1 MLGLYIHVPFCQK
14 RCFYCSFYSTTCGK
28 RERDAY
34 VQALSEEMQVRAGE
48 IRKAPVGVWG
58 KTAECS
64 QGLPEVSTIY
74 FGGGTPSQLDAEELR
89 DIFAAIHHHF
99 CIAPDAEITFEC
111 NPDDLAPSH
120 ASHTLAKLLHDLG
133 VNRISMG
140 VQSFDDAVLR
150 SINRRHTSQ
159 QVFEAIRSVHEAG
172 IHNVSIDLIYG
183 LPGQNLEALKRDVA
197 EAVTLSQTDIEGH
210 KAVSHISSY
219 ALSIEPGTHLYN
231 LRAQGLVAEV
241 DDELSLTMYDI
252 LVDELRAAGFVHYE
266 ISNFALPGF
275 RSRHNSSYWK
285 QVAYLGL
292 GPGACS
298 YDGATRRFNNHA
310 SLEEYLR
317 APAKSFDEEHL
328 KRDELYD
335 ELIMTRLRT
344 REGLPLNILDDSQRR
359 YLLRAARPYLDSGHL
374 QLEESDDATSS
385 TLRLTRAGIFVSD
398 AIFADLMS
406 E

>member
-34 VQALSEEMQVRAGE
+34 VRALSEEMRVRAEE

-58 KTAECS
+58 KTAGCS
-64 QGLPEVSTIY
+64 QGIPELSTIY
-74 FGGGTPSQLDAEELR
+74 FGGGTPSQLDAEELQG
-89 DIFAAIHHHF
+89 IFNTIHRYF
-99 CIAPDAEITFEC
+99 RVAPDAEITFEC
-111 NPDDLAPSH
+111 NPDDLAPLH
-120 ASHTLAKLLHDLG
+120 APHTLARELRDLG

-140 VQSFDDAVLR
+140 VQSFDNAILK

-159 QVFEAIRSVHEAG
+159 QVFDAIQHVHEAG

-183 LPGQNLEALKRDVA
+183 LPGQNIEAWKRDV
-197 EAVTLSQTDIEGH
+197 EQAVALSQTYIEGH
-210 KAVSHISSY
+210 KAVAHLSSY
-219 ALSIEPGTHLYN
+219 ALSFEPGTHLYN
-231 LRAQGLVAEV
+231 MRAQELLDEV
-241 DDELSLTMYDI
+241 DDELSLTMYDY
-252 LVDELRAAGFVHYE
+252 LVDALRNAGFEHYE
-266 ISNFALPGF
+266 ISNFALPGY
-275 RSRHNSSYWK
+275 RSRHNSSYWR

-298 YDGATRRFNNHA
+298 YDGAARRFNNRA
-310 SLEEYLR
+310 SLEEYLN
-317 APAKSFDEEHL
+317 APADSFDEEDL
-328 KRDELYD
+328 NRDELYD

-344 REGLPLNILDDSQRR
+344 CDGLALNLLDERQRN
-359 YLLRAARPYLDSGHL
+359 YLLRAARPYLKSAHL
-374 QLEESDDATSS
+374 ELEGSDNVTS
-385 TLRLTRAGIFVSD
+385 TLRLTRAGIFISD